1 MPSDLQIRDSIKT
14 KIVQELIEPSYRD
27 DIENMISGK
36 KCWKLTGQIFE
47 TISKFL
53 VAIGG
58 IMSFSSGYFNDP
70 VLGFLAGS
78 ISTMSLATLQ
88 FSSFAYIQNKKQG
101 QDLNVLLKKL
111 NLDIIPVLEQN
122 HGEMQQTQQIP
133 QSYYRNVPIT
143 SETTYSQLKTV
154 HEENTVKPRAN
165 SVKIEPD
172 KPKSDFK
179 FSQEV

>member
-1 MPSDLQIRDSIKT
+1 MQVDLQIRDSVKT

-47 TISKFL
+47 TISKIL
-53 VAIGG
+53 VAVGSI
-58 IMSFSSGYFNDP
+58 ISFSSGYFNDP
-70 VLGFLAGS
+70 LLGFLAGS

-88 FSSFAYIQNKKQG
+88 FSSFAYIENKKQG

-111 NLDIIPVLEQN
+111 NLDVIPVLEQN
-122 HGEMQQTQQIP
+122 HGDIQQIQQTRR
-133 QSYYRNVPIT
+133 SYYTNVPK
-143 SETTYSQLKTV
+143 SLETVYSTGKTLD
-154 HEENTVKPRAN
+154 EENTVKSRAN
-165 SVKIEPD
+165 SIRIEPD
-172 KPKSDFK
+172 NSK